1 MKKQSRT
8 KKQIFMNK
16 PVNLDLS
23 ILAISKIVMYKF
35 QHDYVKRKYGEKKKN
50 M

>member
-1 MKKQSRT
+1 MKKQSTT
-8 KKQIFMNK
+8 KKQTFMNK

-23 ILAISKIVMYKF
+23 ILAISKIVITSFSMI
-35 QHDYVKRKYGEKKKN
+35 